1 MAFRITEVAVRL
13 SGPNGPAECSCTV
26 ETRITGGACPFPS
39 VRDDKGR
46 ANAGPLS
53 TLRLQLRQTLS
64 RV

>member
-26 ETRITGGACPFPS
+26 ETKITGGACPFPS

-46 ANAGPLS
+46 TGRLS
-53 TLRLQLRQTLS
+53 TLKLQLRQTLS
-64 RV
+64 QV